1 VKFLTQTNKIMRL
14 IIFLWLTLLSNF
26 SFSQTIFK
34 NESLGFSIEQP
45 SKWIKAKEGETTEN
59 LKNNIKLDEKV
70 IAKLI
75 EQNKGSIQVVTF
87 FKYPIETTAGIIP
100 TIKVNLR
107 NNPNENFSDFRK
119 SIEAS
124 FSGIKKVFP
133 DFKYT
138 SAPTETVID
147 GKKCVTATCMYTL
160 TGNYG
165 KGKVKIIVYAIPVKN
180 QFYQI
185 TLMDTEE
192 DNNSELFN
200 KIIGTVSIKE

>member
-1 VKFLTQTNKIMRL
+1 
-14 IIFLWLTLLSNF
+14 
-26 SFSQTIFK
+26 
-34 NESLGFSIEQP
+34 
-45 SKWIKAKEGETTEN
+45 
-59 LKNNIKLDEKV
+59 
-70 IAKLI
+70 LI
-75 EQNKGSIQVVTF
+75 EQNKGTIQVVTF
-87 FKYPIETTAGIIP
+87 FKYPIETTAGILP

-165 KGKVKIIVYAIPVKN
+165 KGKVKIIVCHSSKKPILSNNIYGYRRRQ
-180 QFYQI
+180 QFRVIQ
-185 TLMDTEE
+185 
-192 DNNSELFN
+192 
-200 KIIGTVSIKE
+200 

>member
-1 VKFLTQTNKIMRL
+1 MRRIM
-14 IIFLWLTLLSNF
+14 FLWLILLSSA

-34 NESLGFSIEQP
+34 NESIGFSIEQP
-45 SKWIKAKEGETTEN
+45 SKWIKAKEGQTTEN

-75 EQNKGSIQVVTF
+75 EQNKGTIQVVTF

-107 NNPNENFSDFRK
+107 NNPNENFADFRK

-138 SAPTETVID
+138 SAPSETVID

-160 TGNYG
+160 TGSSG
-165 KGKVKIIVYAIPVKN
+165 TGKVKIIVYAIPVKN

-192 DNNSELFN
+192 DNNSALFN